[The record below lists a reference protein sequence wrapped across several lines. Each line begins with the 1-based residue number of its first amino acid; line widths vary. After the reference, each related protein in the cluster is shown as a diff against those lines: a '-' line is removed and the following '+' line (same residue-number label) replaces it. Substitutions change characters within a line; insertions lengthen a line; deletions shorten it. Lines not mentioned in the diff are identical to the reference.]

1 MKKLLSQIIAA
12 GAGLWLATLFVP
24 GVMVNLNHGSSFFG
38 IPLTEKWQIFILFGI
53 ILGLLNYF
61 VKPVIKL
68 ITLPLRI
75 LTLGL
80 FGIAVSMAMTWVLT
94 IIFSE
99 LIIPLYLPLLET
111 TLIVWILNIIIKKVI
126 VQAED

>member
-1 MKKLLSQIIAA
+1 
-12 GAGLWLATLFVP
+12 LATLFVP

-111 TLIVWILNIIIKKVI
+111 TLIVWILNIIIKKAI
-126 VQAED
+126 VQAND